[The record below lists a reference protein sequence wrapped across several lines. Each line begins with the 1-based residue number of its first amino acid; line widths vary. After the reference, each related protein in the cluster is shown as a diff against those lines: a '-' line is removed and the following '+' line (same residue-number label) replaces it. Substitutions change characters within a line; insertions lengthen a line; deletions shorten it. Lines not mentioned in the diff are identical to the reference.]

1 MLMTLEKVKKNPYRE
16 DLFSKEIV
24 QKHGEVDFNEKLII
38 KDILIEEVS

>member
-1 MLMTLEKVKKNPYRE
+1 MTLEKVKKNPYRG
-16 DLFSKEIV
+16 DLFGKEII